1 MIESTL
7 PTPEETFPT
16 AAASERMLGNTTLLS
31 PLSSYF
37 MQRFPGKIS
46 VELLIEMFRLSTNCL
61 RVSGEIYCSFS

>member
-16 AAASERMLGNTTLLS
+16 AAASERMLGNTTHS

-37 MQRFPGKIS
+37 MQRFPGTS
-46 VELLIEMFRLSTNCL
+46 LEDLGAAT
-61 RVSGEIYCSFS
+61 